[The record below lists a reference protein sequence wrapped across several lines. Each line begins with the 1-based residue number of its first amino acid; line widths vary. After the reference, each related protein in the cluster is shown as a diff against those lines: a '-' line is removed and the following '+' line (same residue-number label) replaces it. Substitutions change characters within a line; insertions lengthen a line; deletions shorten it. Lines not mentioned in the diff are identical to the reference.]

1 MSSKLNLVR
10 AMHGILQKLPS
21 TAFNSVDVPYACLSR
36 WNVYIG
42 RDEQGQI
49 SESKAMLNFHNR

>member
-1 MSSKLNLVR
+1 MSSKLNLIR
-10 AMHGILQKLPS
+10 TMHGILQNLPS
-21 TAFNSVDVPYACLSR
+21 TVFNSVDVPYACLSR

-49 SESKAMLNFHNR
+49 SESKEIGRAHV